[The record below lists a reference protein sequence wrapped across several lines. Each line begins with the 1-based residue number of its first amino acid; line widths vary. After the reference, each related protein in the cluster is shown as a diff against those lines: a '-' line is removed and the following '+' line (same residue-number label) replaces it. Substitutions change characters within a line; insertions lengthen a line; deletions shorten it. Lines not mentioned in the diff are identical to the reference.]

1 MSTLEVVSSKRL
13 YRIIADQIEE
23 KIRAAEFAPGA
34 RLPPERDLAEQLNVA
49 RSTVREA
56 LIALELRGLVEV
68 RIGSGVFVLSQVPAV
83 VAPAG
88 SAEQP
93 PSQSTGSAVEAS
105 PFEILEA
112 RMLVEPEVA
121 ALAAQHATPEQI
133 AAIELAHKHLEGD
146 GSPYDSDFD
155 AHRAFH
161 EAIARACGN
170 AALASL
176 VAHAWDLS
184 EASPLFRRL
193 DEHFV
198 TQSVWDAATDEHE
211 RILAAIV
218 AGDAVKARHAM
229 SYHLL
234 GITARLSED
243 LLKPAVAPT
252 AALRRRSSTVGTRDS
267 QPSAKAGGAS

>member
-1 MSTLEVVSSKRL
+1 MSSLEIVSAKRL
-13 YRIIADQIEE
+13 YRVIADQIEA
-23 KIRAAEFAPGA
+23 KIRSAEFAAGQ

-68 RIGSGVFVLSQVPAV
+68 RVGSGVFVLAQASAAEVAADAT
-83 VAPAG
+83 APAP
-88 SAEQP
+88 AP
-93 PSQSTGSAVEAS
+93 VARMPEAS

-121 ALAAQHATPEQI
+121 ALAAQQATPEQI
-133 AAIELAHKHLEGD
+133 AAIELAHRHLD
-146 GSPYDSDFD
+146 GQDSPYDSDYA

-161 EAIARACGN
+161 EAIAQACGN

-176 VAHAWDLS
+176 VAHAWDLG
-184 EASPLFRRL
+184 EASPVFRRL

-198 TQSVWDAATDEHE
+198 TRNVWDAAEDEHD

-243 LLKPAVAPT
+243 RLDSADPAVATLVAGAPQRT
-252 AALRRRSSTVGTRDS
+252 AVPRRRRSS
-267 QPSAKAGGAS
+267 